1 VLLAVILSEAKDL
14 LFAPGSQEPGIGM
27 ENAFEL
33 KPAEIPTPISFREGG
48 RKFRVLHSF
57 RPPQFADWLEYEM
70 KLNRSVEIVGSQ
82 TRFDQERA
90 EAAEAIWDRIAL
102 NVEGYLIQ
110 SRDRK
115 GAGAT
120 GPAPMEAGSSDAD
133 LPEAHPSRAN
143 REAPESDLVTGHSS
157 LVTFFPDAWRERV
170 PLLHK
175 MAAIQLLAQVFPSD
189 GDETEAYHF
198 DPEQIEVHLVAA
210 RGGREHSG
218 LIHTLQR
225 PSIRQQKEFSRVI
238 STAFYVRGSRTEKS
252 LLPSRLRE
260 MVRFYDQLVVGVRG
274 YSVNGEPATRED
286 AVKWMDALHKQTAI
300 SALFNFE
307 DSGPEPAEVA

>member
-1 VLLAVILSEAKDL
+1 MEPTFDL
-14 LFAPGSQEPGIGM
+14 NPSAIS
-27 ENAFEL
+27 
-33 KPAEIPTPISFREGG
+33 TPISFREGG

-57 RPPQFADWLEYEM
+57 RPPQFADWMEYEM

-90 EAAEAIWDRIAL
+90 EAAEAIWDRIIL

-110 SRDRK
+110 GTPNPSRDRE
-115 GAGAT
+115 GAVSSVTDPQGT
-120 GPAPMEAGSSDAD
+120 EKRSVIPRSDSDEGSAFSSVPCS
-133 LPEAHPSRAN
+133 LSPVPSL
-143 REAPESDLVTGHSS
+143 EL
-157 LVTFFPDAWRERV
+157 PDALPDSWRQRV

-189 GDETEAYHF
+189 AGETELYRF
-198 DPEQIEVHLVAA
+198 DPDRIEVHLISA

-218 LIHTLQR
+218 LVHTLQR
-225 PSIRQQKEFSRVI
+225 PTIRQQKEFSRVV

-260 MVRFYDQLVVGVRG
+260 MVRFYDELVVAVRG
-274 YSVNGEPATRED
+274 YSLNGAPATRED
-286 AVKWMDALHKQTAI
+286 AIKWMDALHKQTAI
-300 SALFNFE
+300 SALFSFE
-307 DSGPEPAEVA
+307 DSTPEPDGA